1 MPSNFDRL
9 RRLLFSRA
17 IARKIMHLLLYI
29 LATLEQDRNKDLK
42 WHMCSL
48 LMCLNTPFAYKC
60 YMISNLKLPFVTE
73 RLYTIQYSS

>member
-1 MPSNFDRL
+1 MLSNFDRL

-42 WHMCSL
+42 
-48 LMCLNTPFAYKC
+48 
-60 YMISNLKLPFVTE
+60 
-73 RLYTIQYSS
+73 